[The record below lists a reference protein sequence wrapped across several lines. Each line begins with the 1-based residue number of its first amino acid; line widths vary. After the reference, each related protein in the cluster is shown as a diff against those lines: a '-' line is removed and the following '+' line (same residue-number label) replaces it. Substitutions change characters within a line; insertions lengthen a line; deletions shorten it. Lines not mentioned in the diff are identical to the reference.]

1 MNATHDMPEILATR
15 NEAWGFFGTTLSN
28 TGCSDADA
36 RDIWDDV
43 NCELIHEFGLTSEQA
58 RDFLDSRDGRHLA
71 DAMTHDGWISGPLP
85 TWTRRSII
93 RFLKPR
99 N

>member
-28 TGCSDADA
+28 TGCSDAD
-36 RDIWDDV
+36 IWDDV
-43 NCELIHEFGLTSEQA
+43 SCELIHEFGLTSEQA
-58 RDFLDSRDGRHLA
+58 CDFLDSRDGRHLA

-85 TWTRRSII
+85 AWTRRSIT
-93 RFLKPR
+93 RFR
-99 N
+99 NTRD